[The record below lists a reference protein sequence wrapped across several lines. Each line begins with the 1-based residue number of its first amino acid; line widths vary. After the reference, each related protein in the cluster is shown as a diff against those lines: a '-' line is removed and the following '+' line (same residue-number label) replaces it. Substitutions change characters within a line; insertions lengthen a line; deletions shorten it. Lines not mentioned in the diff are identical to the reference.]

1 MWLTGIQA
9 AIKRKNSMIKRAF
22 KILKATFGVLANR
35 QELVPEMFFS
45 VKFESLLT
53 DFRAVEEIKYDDD
66 LDFYITMRDEPG
78 LAFDISVS
86 DKEILLTG
94 SIVKA
99 TNEASD
105 LRFTLFG
112 NEGLLFR
119 YVLMFLERKYNIY
132 SFHACSLYDEKG
144 NHMYIAP
151 GGAGSG
157 KTCLI
162 LKGLE
167 LGLKLFSTEMTHFA
181 FENGLTLYKGSLI
194 DNIRIGN
201 LKYSYPLVTKK
212 LNLQLPETADEWG
225 KKIPVDLK
233 DEQTKFDSID
243 KTDIT
248 FILPHI
254 EEGRDKCIA
263 TDVKDPRVAQKAL
276 FDNLSDKIT
285 ENVVLYDLIPFGGL
299 DNAALA
305 KKRFEAAGE
314 LLNSVNRVAKVIG
327 GSQNCWEGIVR

>member
-1 MWLTGIQA
+1 MV
-9 AIKRKNSMIKRAF
+9 KKAF
-22 KILKATFGVLANR
+22 KIQKATFGVIANR
-35 QELVPEMFFS
+35 DELVPDMFFS
-45 VKFESLLT
+45 INFESLLT
-53 DFRAVEEIKYDDD
+53 DFHSVAEIEYNDN
-66 LDFYITMRDEPG
+66 LDFYIIAHDDPDMP
-78 LAFDISVS
+78 LDITVTG
-86 DKEILLTG
+86 DRILVTG
-94 SIVKA
+94 AVLKA
-99 TNEASD
+99 TEEASD
-105 LRFTLFG
+105 LRYTLFG

-119 YVLMFLERKYNIY
+119 YVMAVLERKHNIY
-132 SFHACSLYDEKG
+132 SFHACSLYDEKA

-181 FENGLTLYKGSLI
+181 FEKGLTLYKGSLI

-201 LKYSYPLVTKK
+201 LKYSYPAVTKK

-285 ENVVLYDLIPFGGL
+285 ENVVLYDLISFGGL

-305 KKRFEAAGE
+305 KKRFEAAGK

-327 GSQNCWEGIVR
+327 GSQNCWEGIVKITSP

>member
-1 MWLTGIQA
+1 
-9 AIKRKNSMIKRAF
+9 MIKRAF
-22 KILKATFGVLANR
+22 KILRATFGVIANR
-35 QELVPEMFFS
+35 QELIPEMFFS

-53 DFRAVEEIKYDDD
+53 DFHAVEPIEYRDD
-66 LDFYITMRDEPG
+66 LDFYITIDDKPDIP
-78 LAFDISVS
+78 FDITV
-86 DKEILLTG
+86 DNEQILITG
-94 SIVKA
+94 PVLKA
-99 TNEASD
+99 TNDASD

-119 YVLMFLERKYNIY
+119 YTLMFLERKYNIY
-132 SFHACSLYDEKG
+132 SFHACSLYDEKA

-181 FENGLTLYKGSLI
+181 FEKGLTLYKGSLI

-201 LKYSYPLVTKK
+201 LKYSYPAVTKK

-285 ENVVLYDLIPFGGL
+285 ENVVLYDLISFGGL

-305 KKRFEAAGE
+305 KKRFEAAGK

-327 GSQNCWEGIVR
+327 GSQNCWEGIVKITSP